1 LITTLPTR
9 KKNTVRAYKWVI
21 KKLCNDFGG
30 EELTELF
37 SEKILQFLNT
47 IADGCKPRTKRVR
60 FSHLSSFFNFLKNNL
75 ELKFQ
80 NPCDLPMLRKLFR
93 PKVTGSWN
101 IIEKETVDEIIFRT
115 TKVRNRLILE
125 LMARGG
131 MRIGEV
137 LKLRFCDIQDRKLII
152 RDPKSGKEQEVVFI
166 PQKVADRLR
175 EYARQNCKNPYDRI
189 FPISYEAA
197 RIMVIKA
204 GNMVGVY
211 LRPHDLRRHAATYA
225 SRAGVPI
232 EIISKII
239 LRHANL
245 STTQLYLGKIS
256 DTEAI
261 RWIENLYA

>member
-1 LITTLPTR
+1 LS
-9 KKNTVRAYKWVI
+9 
-21 KKLCNDFGG
+21 
-30 EELTELF
+30 
-37 SEKILQFLNT
+37 SEKVLQFFNIVT
-47 IADGCKPRTKRVR
+47 VGCKPQTKRVR

-75 ELKFQ
+75 ELNFQ

-93 PKVTGSWN
+93 PKVTVRWN

-115 TKVRNRLILE
+115 TNVRNRLILE

-131 MRIGEV
+131 MRIGEM

-152 RDPKSGKEQEVVFI
+152 KDPKSGKEQEVVFI

-175 EYARQNCKNPYDRI
+175 ELPRQNCKNPNDLI

-197 RIMVIKA
+197 RIMVLKA
-204 GNMVGVY
+204 GRMVGIH
-211 LRPHDLRRHAATYA
+211 LRPHDLRRFCATFA
-225 SRAGVPI
+225 SRSGVPI

-245 STTQLYLGKIS
+245 LTTKS
-256 DTEAI
+256 F
-261 RWIENLYA
+261 NCVPSKF